1 MGVTQA
7 LLTWSNTNG
16 SASYRMLLESFGN
29 SPELTPHLPISF
41 SGLTLGAQSN
51 CSFPESKETQ
61 NDLLVTEGVL
71 QNCASGSECIIDWI
85 LKHTVH
91 VFV

>member
-1 MGVTQA
+1 MGVTQV
-7 LLTWSNTNG
+7 LLTWSKTNG
-16 SASYRMLLESFGN
+16 SASYRMLLENFGN
-29 SPELTPHLPISF
+29 SPELTAHLPINF
-41 SGLTLGAQSN
+41 SGLTLGAQSI

-71 QNCASGSECIIDWI
+71 ENCASGSDFIVDWI